1 MAATPATEFVLE
13 KYGPRLR
20 EFCRRHPIE
29 RLELFGSFARG
40 QQTPASDLD
49 FIVTFASGTP
59 KGMAHFAFVDDLE
72 RELERL
78 LGCEVDLIESEALDA
93 NPNPA
98 WKKLIFSDAAVL
110 YAAA

>member
-1 MAATPATEFVLE
+1 MAVTPATEFILD
-13 KYGPRLR
+13 KYGAQLKD
-20 EFCRRHPIE
+20 FCHRHPIA

-40 QQTPASDLD
+40 EQNSASDLD
-49 FIVTFASGTP
+49 FLITFTPGTP

-72 RELERL
+72 RELEHL
-78 LGCEVDLIESEALDA
+78 LGCEVDLVERDALDA

-98 WKKLIFSDAAVL
+98 WKKLIFSEAAVL